1 MAKDLAS
8 FTGTSHSEFAG
19 GGAVAHHNRMD
30 PILSEDIIQY
40 IEQHSDFRQFT
51 KVVTTSE
58 YVTILPRKWSA
69 GIAVEIVEGSEI
81 PKARDVYDTI
91 SINLKQNGTGIK
103 MTDEEQKLMG
113 FDSNYFATEAQR
125 ATERLMKKENDDI
138 ATVMLAGAGY
148 NVIASTNSTL
158 KFDDVLT
165 AKTEMLENPYGVEP
179 NLVLMSHRSYAD
191 LVRDPE
197 FKTYSESGKT
207 NVVNTGDIGM
217 SIDGMTIKIVP
228 EVGDNVYLIDTSLQP
243 IVLVQMDGVHVES
256 YRLHETR
263 EDVLDLTLYE
273 KPAILRPDAITKI
286 TITRN
291 DARPQRV
298 FPAGWDPFDGYP
310 ELPIENEEEGG
321 ETTKETRTLTFT
333 INDGTNAIEGATVAI
348 GSKSS
353 TTGALGGCTLG
364 EIEDGEQTV
373 TVSATGYTTKTET
386 ITVSENSTA
395 FTISLTSA

>member
-8 FTGTSHSEFAG
+8 FTGTKNAQFAG
-19 GGAVAHHNRMD
+19 GGAVTAHNRMD

-40 IEQHSDFRQFT
+40 IEQNSDFREFV

-58 YVTILPRKWSA
+58 YITILPRKWSA

-103 MTDEEQKLMG
+103 MTDEEQKMMG

-125 ATERLMKKENDDI
+125 ATDRLMKKENDDI

-158 KFDDVLT
+158 KFADILT
-165 AKTEMLENPYGVEP
+165 AKTEMLEHPYGLNP
-179 NLVLMSHRSYAD
+179 DLILMSHRSYAD
-191 LVRDPE
+191 LVLDPE
-197 FKTYSESGKT
+197 FKTYSQSGKT

-217 SIDGMTIKIVP
+217 EVDGMRIKIVP
-228 EVGDNVYLIDTSLQP
+228 EVGDNVYIMDTSLQP

-256 YRLHETR
+256 YRLPETR

-273 KPAILRPDAITKI
+273 KPAVLRPDAITKI

-291 DARPQRV
+291 DTLKQRT
-298 FPAGWDPFDGYP
+298 FPAGWDPYDGYP
-310 ELPIENEEEGG
+310 ARP
-321 ETTKETRTLTFT
+321 
-333 INDGTNAIEGATVAI
+333 
-348 GSKSS
+348 
-353 TTGALGGCTLG
+353 
-364 EIEDGEQTV
+364 
-373 TVSATGYTTKTET
+373 
-386 ITVSENSTA
+386 
-395 FTISLTSA
+395 

>member
-8 FTGTSHSEFAG
+8 FTGTIKSEFAG

-40 IEQHSDFRQFT
+40 IEQNSDFREFT
-51 KVVTTSE
+51 KVVPTDQ

-81 PKARDVYDTI
+81 PKARDVYDTL
-91 SINLKQNGTGIK
+91 SLNLRQNGTGIK
-103 MTDEEQKLMG
+103 MTDEEQKMMG
-113 FDSNYFATEAQR
+113 FDSNYFATEAKR

-148 NVIASTNSTL
+148 NVVASTNSTL
-158 KFDDVLT
+158 KFDDILT

-179 NLVLMSHRSYAD
+179 DLILMSHRSYAD

-197 FKTYSESGKT
+197 FREYDKSGKT
-207 NVVNTGDIGM
+207 NVVNTGDIGKEV
-217 SIDGMTIKIVP
+217 DGMRIKIVR
-228 EVGDNVYLIDTSLQP
+228 EVGDNIYLIDTSLQP

-256 YRLHETR
+256 YRLPETR
-263 EDVLDLTLYE
+263 EDVLDLALYE

-291 DARPQRV
+291 DALPQRT
-298 FPAGWDPFDGYP
+298 FPAGWDPYDGYP
-310 ELPIENEEEGG
+310 S
-321 ETTKETRTLTFT
+321 R
-333 INDGTNAIEGATVAI
+333 
-348 GSKSS
+348 
-353 TTGALGGCTLG
+353 
-364 EIEDGEQTV
+364 
-373 TVSATGYTTKTET
+373 
-386 ITVSENSTA
+386 
-395 FTISLTSA
+395 

>member
-1 MAKDLAS
+1 MAKDLMS
-8 FTGTSHSEFAG
+8 FTGKVNSEFAG

-30 PILSEDIIQY
+30 PVLSEDIIQY
-40 IEQHSDFRQFT
+40 IEQHSDFRKFT
-51 KVVTTSE
+51 RVVPTDT
-58 YVTILPRKWSA
+58 YVTILPRKWAA

-81 PKARDVYDTI
+81 PKARDVFDTLA
-91 SINLKQNGTGIK
+91 INLRQNGTGIK
-103 MTDEEQKLMG
+103 MTDEEQKMMK
-113 FDSNYFATEAQR
+113 FDSNYFATEAKR

-138 ATVMLAGAGY
+138 ATVMLAGSGY
-148 NVIASTNSTL
+148 NVVASTESTL
-158 KFDDVLT
+158 KFDDILT
-165 AKTEMLENPYGVEP
+165 AKTEMLEHPYGVEP
-179 NLVLMSHRSYAD
+179 DLVLMSHRSYSD

-197 FKTYSESGKT
+197 FKTYSESGRA

-217 SIDGMTIKIVP
+217 QVDGMRIEIVP

-243 IVLVQMDGVHVES
+243 LVLVQMDGVHVES

-273 KPAILRPDAITKI
+273 KPAVLRPDAITKI

-298 FPAGWDPFDGYP
+298 FPAGWDPYDGYP
-310 ELPIENEEEGG
+310 EIPIGDDDSG
-321 ETTKETRTLTFT
+321 ETTTPTRTLSFNIT
-333 INDGTNAIEGATVAI
+333 DGTNAIEGATVTI
-348 GSKSS
+348 GSVSG
-353 TTGALGGCTLG
+353 TTGALGGCTLAD
-364 EIEDGEQTV
+364 IEDGSQEV

-395 FTISLTSA
+395 FTITLTSA

>member
-1 MAKDLAS
+1 MAKDLMS
-8 FTGTSHSEFAG
+8 FTGVKNAQFAG
-19 GGAVAHHNRMD
+19 GGAVTAHNRMD

-40 IEQHSDFRQFT
+40 IEQNSDFRQFV

-58 YVTILPRKWSA
+58 YVTILPRKWAA

-91 SINLKQNGTGIK
+91 SINLRQNGTGIK
-103 MTDEEQKLMG
+103 MTDEEQKMMG
-113 FDSNYFATEAQR
+113 FDSNYFATEARR

-148 NVIASTNSTL
+148 NVVASTQSTL
-158 KFDDVLT
+158 KFDDILT
-165 AKTEMLENPYGVEP
+165 AKTEMLENPYGVDP
-179 NLVLMSHRSYAD
+179 DVILMSHRSYSD

-197 FKTYSESGKT
+197 FKTYSQSGKS
-207 NVVNTGDIGM
+207 NVVNTGDVGM
-217 SIDGMTIKIVP
+217 QVDGMTIKIIP
-228 EVGDNVYLIDTSLQP
+228 EVGDNVYLIDTDLQP

-256 YRLHETR
+256 YRLPETR

-291 DARPQRV
+291 DTLPQRT

-310 ELPIENEEEGG
+310 S
-321 ETTKETRTLTFT
+321 R
-333 INDGTNAIEGATVAI
+333 
-348 GSKSS
+348 
-353 TTGALGGCTLG
+353 
-364 EIEDGEQTV
+364 
-373 TVSATGYTTKTET
+373 
-386 ITVSENSTA
+386 
-395 FTISLTSA
+395 

>member
-8 FTGTSHSEFAG
+8 FTGTVKSEFAG

-40 IEQHSDFRQFT
+40 IEVHSDFREFT
-51 KVVTTSE
+51 KVVTTDQ
-58 YVTILPRKWSA
+58 YITILPRKWSA

-81 PKARDVYDTI
+81 PKARDVFDTI
-91 SINLKQNGTGIK
+91 SINLRQNGTGIK
-103 MTDEEQKLMG
+103 MTDEEQKMMG

-158 KFDDVLT
+158 KFADILT
-165 AKTEMLENPYGVEP
+165 AKTEMLEHPYGLNP
-179 NLVLMSHRSYAD
+179 DLILMSHRSYAD
-191 LVRDPE
+191 LVLDPE
-197 FKTYSESGKT
+197 FKTYSQSGKT

-217 SIDGMTIKIVP
+217 EVDGMRIKIVP
-228 EVGDNVYLIDTSLQP
+228 EVGDNVYIMDTSLQP

-256 YRLHETR
+256 YRLPETR

-273 KPAILRPDAITKI
+273 KPAVLRPDAITKI

-291 DARPQRV
+291 DTLKQRT
-298 FPAGWDPFDGYP
+298 FPAGWDPYDGYP
-310 ELPIENEEEGG
+310 ARP
-321 ETTKETRTLTFT
+321 
-333 INDGTNAIEGATVAI
+333 
-348 GSKSS
+348 
-353 TTGALGGCTLG
+353 
-364 EIEDGEQTV
+364 
-373 TVSATGYTTKTET
+373 
-386 ITVSENSTA
+386 
-395 FTISLTSA
+395 